1 MGVKIKTMNKADWHL
16 FWLVI
21 KKTAVTQ
28 EWVAAELGM
37 GSRANVSRAV
47 RRIEDEKDPGILER
61 KKIGEYVQMCT
72 LTPSF
77 AEGLTGN
84 DFEIT
89 IDWKNTS
96 NDSSKSNGKIMDM
109 SLRGDDNED

>member
-1 MGVKIKTMNKADWHL
+1 MDLGKKDRLAKNDLRKAL
-16 FWLVI
+16 VSWLVI

-61 KKIGEYVQMCT
+61 KEKLENMYRCVH
-72 LTPSF
+72 
-77 AEGLTGN
+77 
-84 DFEIT
+84 
-89 IDWKNTS
+89 
-96 NDSSKSNGKIMDM
+96 
-109 SLRGDDNED
+109 

>member
-1 MGVKIKTMNKADWHL
+1 MLLQRSCEEIGLDLGKKDRLAKNDLRKAL
-16 FWLVI
+16 VSWLVI

-61 KKIGEYVQMCT
+61 KEKLENMYRCVH
-72 LTPSF
+72 
-77 AEGLTGN
+77 
-84 DFEIT
+84 
-89 IDWKNTS
+89 
-96 NDSSKSNGKIMDM
+96 
-109 SLRGDDNED
+109 

>member
-1 MGVKIKTMNKADWHL
+1 MGTTSSFSYNYRAVETAREGVLWELKIKTMNKADWHL

-37 GSRANVSRAV
+37 GSRSNVSRAV

-61 KKIGEYVQMCT
+61 KEKLENMYRCVH
-72 LTPSF
+72 
-77 AEGLTGN
+77 
-84 DFEIT
+84 
-89 IDWKNTS
+89 
-96 NDSSKSNGKIMDM
+96 
-109 SLRGDDNED
+109 

>member
-37 GSRANVSRAV
+37 GSRSNVSRAV

-61 KKIGEYVQMCT
+61 KEKLENMYRCVH
-72 LTPSF
+72 
-77 AEGLTGN
+77 
-84 DFEIT
+84 
-89 IDWKNTS
+89 
-96 NDSSKSNGKIMDM
+96 
-109 SLRGDDNED
+109 

>member
-1 MGVKIKTMNKADWHL
+1 
-16 FWLVI
+16 
-21 KKTAVTQ
+21 
-28 EWVAAELGM
+28 
-37 GSRANVSRAV
+37 
-47 RRIEDEKDPGILER
+47 
-61 KKIGEYVQMCT
+61 MCT